1 MKHGRYFMIRSLGES
16 EETINNIRMVIN
28 FE

>member
-1 MKHGRYFMIRSLGES
+1 MKHGRYFMVRSQGES
-16 EETINNIRMVIN
+16 EETINDIRMVIN